1 MKGIIYR
8 CTSRAPLS
16 HTATAENNLF
26 LVKRLIQRTD
36 MRNPDTASK
45 RYTSLAW
52 VAVLGHE
59 ETFEFL
65 LADGHDD
72 DELSK
77 VCMLRSRTRYSP
89 PCLYWVPKDSEN
101 NTILML
107 LADQKPAQSTSY
119 IEGDDRSGAYL
130 RMAQLYYE
138 RYNWVLDWSNIHGK
152 TALHI
157 AALKGNEELVRV
169 CVYYLW
175 VEDIVSNHFD
185 RCCATSEQTLIFRIT
200 REIHRSTS
208 TSDFINIYFGGSYF
222 AKRQLLG
229 THTSQSIMYEM
240 IKYPNNACRRP
251 YNC

>member
-1 MKGIIYR
+1 MAEKDASARLRRAVKGIIQR
-8 CTSRAPLS
+8 CTSRPPLS
-16 HTATAENNLF
+16 HSATAENNLF

-65 LADGHDD
+65 LTAGHDD

-77 VCMLRSRTRYSP
+77 VCMLRSRTRCPP

-119 IEGDDRSGAYL
+119 IGGDDRSGAYL

-169 CVYYLW
+169 CVYFFVGRGHCL
-175 VEDIVSNHFD
+175 
-185 RCCATSEQTLIFRIT
+185 
-200 REIHRSTS
+200 
-208 TSDFINIYFGGSYF
+208 
-222 AKRQLLG
+222 
-229 THTSQSIMYEM
+229 QSFQ
-240 IKYPNNACRRP
+240 
-251 YNC
+251 

>member
-1 MKGIIYR
+1 
-8 CTSRAPLS
+8 
-16 HTATAENNLF
+16 
-26 LVKRLIQRTD
+26 
-36 MRNPDTASK
+36 MRRSSA
-45 RYTSLAW
+45 RYT
-52 VAVLGHE
+52 
-59 ETFEFL
+59 
-65 LADGHDD
+65 
-72 DELSK
+72 
-77 VCMLRSRTRYSP
+77 P

-169 CVYYLW
+169 CAYFLW
-175 VEDIVSNHFD
+175 DEDFVFDHFN

-200 REIHRSTS
+200 REIRHSIS
-208 TSDFINIYFGGSYF
+208 TSDFINAYFRCSCIE
-222 AKRQLLG
+222 KRELLG
-229 THTSQSIMYEM
+229 THTSQFVTHEI
-240 IKYPNNACRRP
+240 IKYPNNASHRP
-251 YNC
+251 YNCL